1 MKSITNTLDQN
12 GIRAEFVEGVTIA
25 SRFYGE
31 LGLRP
36 TSAIDVLIEADDNS
50 KALAILARAG
60 WTESRELA
68 SGREYESYVFD
79 SDANACLIR
88 TRLAPDI
95 TSERAGTRPPSF
107 LWRSGDRH
115 SVADVEV
122 PVPPPTEALFAVC
135 VTHARIEPEPNLQW
149 IVDAKMVLQVDVD
162 WERLVA
168 LGRKSGQVSR
178 LHDALVSLA
187 SLPGPTPP
195 LEICDRLATTPVSRR
210 QRISYLCTVGA
221 IRGPGRLQALLGEHL
236 AATTERS
243 VLGVVAAFPGFL
255 RRRWNLA
262 RTWHVPFAAGK
273 RAVRLLGQRERAT

>member
-1 MKSITNTLDQN
+1 M
-12 GIRAEFVEGVTIA
+12 TIA

-36 TSAIDVLIEADDNS
+36 TSAIDVLIDAVDSS
-50 KALAILARAG
+50 KALGVLARAG
-60 WTESRELA
+60 WTERRELA
-68 SGREYESYVFD
+68 TGRHYESYVFD
-79 SDANACLIR
+79 SDANACLVR

-95 TSERAGTRPPSF
+95 PSKRAGARPPSF
-107 LWRSGDRH
+107 LWGSGDRH
-115 SVADVEV
+115 SVGDVEV

-135 VTHARIEPEPNLQW
+135 VTHARIEPGHNLQW

-162 WERLVA
+162 WDRLVA
-168 LGRKSGQVSR
+168 LGRESGQVSR

-195 LEICDRLATTPVSRR
+195 REICDRLATTPVSRR
-210 QRISYLCTVGA
+210 QRISYLFTVGA
-221 IRGPGRLQALLGEHL
+221 ISGPRPLQALLGEHL

-255 RRRWNLA
+255 RMRWSLA